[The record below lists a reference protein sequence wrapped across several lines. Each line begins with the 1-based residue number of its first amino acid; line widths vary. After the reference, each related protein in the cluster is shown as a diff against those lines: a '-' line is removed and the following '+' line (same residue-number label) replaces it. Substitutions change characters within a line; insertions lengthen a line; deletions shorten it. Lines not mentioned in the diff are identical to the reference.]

1 MPPGGSK
8 VRRRGGRRLA
18 QCATRDT
25 KKHFDIRV
33 VQQQQP
39 HANIPAMRNESHRIF
54 LQSFAPR
61 SASGP
66 SAATGALASSPPGR
80 GGRTVVTT
88 SAAVRL
94 TDAAKAFE
102 VTNLL
107 RGKFGLPA
115 TPPGSGNAAAGG
127 AAGSFDRMDRIRS
140 RLNEFRGSS
149 PSSPAPEQESLPV
162 TPLVAGEQ
170 DALVLV
176 ATITS
181 LPKGYVA
188 FEHEFGS
195 SAAAAA
201 AASTSA
207 ATGLGHD
214 ESLTNSSRDKDI
226 LGAHAE
232 GPPSPEIR
240 MHLGDRSR
248 SVSSAVTVKASNQ
261 QLRQHASSIS
271 SAEDVHSTTKES
283 DGSKRD
289 PNRDPMDMS
298 SSQGYQIVKVD
309 PYKVRPGPPTSSDSG
324 PSAAASTVTNIPK
337 STSHI
342 DKEIDDL
349 EASLREGMRTTGAT
363 NGGWAASL
371 PKQNPAGIVV
381 SEDNNAGFPP
391 LSRRAV
397 PSELVHIPPTASPFR
412 QIHIS
417 SPPRSDRIEY
427 EVSPEPCNI
436 VRTLRPNESPLSVR
450 DDVVRS
456 LVGRMR
462 QAERDLGLT
471 PRHDSQLPTPQVR
484 WFFQP
489 SLSAGSKTK
498 NVSGCIELDGYCS
511 EVDDDF
517 DDIDGEDSSGQGRSD
532 LSEPQKQQDEPEG
545 DRAKVERWWSKGPAE
560 LRNAKRYRRRG
571 PGTTGPSNASLSDER
586 HRLAMLSRYMASLND
601 NNSMCGYLLK
611 RSNRDYNVWKSVHCV
626 LTEDCLF
633 WVTRMKTT
641 ASGMVPVEE
650 EGGSYHH
657 IGGQSTSYLAT
668 PPRSSAA
675 SKSVH
680 FGPSHSLPHTQ
691 RIGRHHMIKLSSTLL
706 VESDPQSSNPLSN
719 VPNAFEIVCPS
730 GLNHIFRVPPPSMTG
745 LSSAPATVADP
756 RATCSRWVSAIG
768 ERIVRCFD
776 NSGMEHS
783 ELIGSDES
791 AARWGRTTSL
801 AVDPLLNLM
810 KTRGGARSIVANP
823 ATLFNQKGWVG
834 AEATSSSAAIS
845 QIIRLG
851 VDVSEFRELILHS
864 QHAILSQGRQDD
876 VILGRI
882 RHIAQSSSWD
892 DAERLLF
899 KSSCIMSLIESSR
912 RDDDAVLED
921 ILSEEEDE
929 EKTLGENVERL
940 KRDVFSAH
948 RRVALFLEEQ
958 KVLRERAARGD
969 VSGGGEEAF
978 LLPSI
983 DLFDELLDKLQRLA
997 AITESK
1003 IRMQEEKQQ
1012 QGQGCHHSSLNGLGT
1027 LPPIVAGGPGADT
1040 CTDIS

>member
-1 MPPGGSK
+1 MRHAVTGGLEAKQQSK
-8 VRRRGGRRLA
+8 A
-18 QCATRDT
+18 QRISQLISSSTLL
-25 KKHFDIRV
+25 
-33 VQQQQP
+33 P
-39 HANIPAMRNESHRIF
+39 NIPAMRNESHRIY

-66 SAATGALASSPPGR
+66 SAATGAPASSPSGR

-115 TPPGSGNAAAGG
+115 TPPGSGSAAAGG
-127 AAGSFDRMDRIRS
+127 AAGSDRMDRIRS

-149 PSSPAPEQESLPV
+149 PSSPAAAPSQQSEQESPPL
-162 TPLVAGEQ
+162 TPLEAGEQ

-181 LPKGYVA
+181 LPKGYVS
-188 FEHEFGS
+188 FEHEVGS
-195 SAAAAA
+195 SAAEAA

-207 ATGLGHD
+207 ATGLGQG
-214 ESLTNSSRDKDI
+214 ESLTSSSSDKDMF
-226 LGAHAE
+226 GAHAE

-271 SAEDVHSTTKES
+271 SAEDIDSTTRES

-289 PNRDPMDMS
+289 PNRDPMDMSS

-309 PYKVRPGPPTSSDSG
+309 PYKVRPGPPTSDSG
-324 PSAAASTVTNIPK
+324 PSAASVTVTNT
-337 STSHI
+337 STSYT
-342 DKEIDDL
+342 DDL

-371 PKQNPAGIVV
+371 PKHSPAGIAV
-381 SEDNNAGFPP
+381 SEDESAGFHP
-391 LSRRAV
+391 LSRCTV
-397 PSELVHIPPTASPFR
+397 PSELAHIPPPSSPFR

-417 SPPRSDRIEY
+417 SPPRRDRIEY
-427 EVSPEPCNI
+427 EVSPEPYNI

-450 DDVVRS
+450 DDVVLS
-456 LVGRMR
+456 LVGRLR

-471 PRHDSQLPTPQVR
+471 PRHDGQLPTPQVR

-511 EVDDDF
+511 EVEDDF
-517 DDIDGEDSSGQGRSD
+517 DDNYVEDSSGQGHSD
-532 LSEPQKQQDEPEG
+532 LSEPQEQQDESEG
-545 DRAKVERWWSKGPAE
+545 SDRAKKVERWWSMGPAE
-560 LRNAKRYRRRG
+560 LRDAKPYRRRG
-571 PGTTGPSNASLSDER
+571 TGATGPSNCILSDER

-601 NNSMCGYLLK
+601 NISMCGYLLK
-611 RSNRDYNVWKSVHCV
+611 RSKRDYNVWKSVHCV

-641 ASGMVPVEE
+641 ASGMASVEE
-650 EGGSYHH
+650 EEGSYHH
-657 IGGQSTSYLAT
+657 IGGQSAIYPAT
-668 PPRSSAA
+668 PPRSSAV

-719 VPNAFEIVCPS
+719 VPNSFEIVCPS
-730 GLNHIFRVPPPSMTG
+730 GSNHIFRVPPPSMTG
-745 LSSAPATVADP
+745 LSSASATVADP

-768 ERIVRCFD
+768 EQIVRCFD

-791 AARWGRTTSL
+791 AARWGRTASL
-801 AVDPLLNLM
+801 AVDPLLDLM
-810 KTRGGARSIVANP
+810 KNRGGVRSIVANP
-823 ATLFNQKGWVG
+823 ATFFNQKGWEG
-834 AEATSSSAAIS
+834 AEAPSSSAAIS
-845 QIIRLG
+845 QIVRLG
-851 VDVSEFRELILHS
+851 VDVGEFRELILHS

-876 VILGRI
+876 VIVGRI

-899 KSSCIMSLIESSR
+899 KSSCIISLIESSQK
-912 RDDDAVLED
+912 DDDTILED

-929 EKTLGENVERL
+929 KTLGENVECL

-948 RRVALFLEEQ
+948 RRIALFLEEQ
-958 KVLRERAARGD
+958 KVMRERAARGE
-969 VSGGGEEAF
+969 VSGRGEEAF
-978 LLPSI
+978 LIPSI
-983 DLFDELLDKLQRLA
+983 DLFDEMLDKMQRLA

-1003 IRMQEEKQQ
+1003 IRMQEEKQH
-1012 QGQGCHHSSLNGLGT
+1012 GQGCHHSSLNGLGA
-1027 LPPIVAGGPGADT
+1027 LPPIVAGGASP
-1040 CTDIS
+1040 DIK

>member
-1 MPPGGSK
+1 
-8 VRRRGGRRLA
+8 
-18 QCATRDT
+18 
-25 KKHFDIRV
+25 
-33 VQQQQP
+33 
-39 HANIPAMRNESHRIF
+39 MRNESHRIF

-66 SAATGALASSPPGR
+66 SAATGAPASSPTGR
-80 GGRTVVTT
+80 GGRAVVTT

-127 AAGSFDRMDRIRS
+127 AAGNDRILSIQS

-149 PSSPAPEQESLPV
+149 PSSPAPEQESLPA
-162 TPLVAGEQ
+162 TPLEAGEQ

-188 FEHEFGS
+188 FEHEVGS
-195 SAAAAA
+195 SVAAAA
-201 AASTSA
+201 AASASA
-207 ATGLGHD
+207 ETGLDQG
-214 ESLTNSSRDKDI
+214 ETFTSSSSDKDI
-226 LGAHAE
+226 MGGAHAE

-271 SAEDVHSTTKES
+271 SAEDVDSTTRER

-309 PYKVRPGPPTSSDSG
+309 PYKVRPGPPTSDSG
-324 PSAAASTVTNIPK
+324 PSAASSNVTST
-337 STSHI
+337 STSHV

-363 NGGWAASL
+363 SGGWAASL
-371 PKQNPAGIVV
+371 PKQSPAGIVV
-381 SEDNNAGFPP
+381 NEDDNAGFPP

-397 PSELVHIPPTASPFR
+397 PSELAHIPPPVSPFR

-417 SPPRSDRIEY
+417 SPPRRDRIEY
-427 EVSPEPCNI
+427 EVSPEPYNI

-450 DDVVRS
+450 DDVVRL

-462 QAERDLGLT
+462 QAERDLGLN

-517 DDIDGEDSSGQGRSD
+517 DDVDVQDSSGQGHSD
-532 LSEPQKQQDEPEG
+532 LSESKKQQDESEG
-545 DRAKVERWWSKGPAE
+545 DRAKVDRWWSKGPAE
-560 LRNAKRYRRRG
+560 LRDAKPYRRRG
-571 PGTTGPSNASLSDER
+571 PGTTGSSNCILSDER
-586 HRLAMLSRYMASLND
+586 HRLAILSRYMASLND

-611 RSNRDYNVWKSVHCV
+611 RSKRDYNVWKSVHCV

-641 ASGMVPVEE
+641 ASEMAPVEK
-650 EGGSYHH
+650 EGASYDH
-657 IGGQSTSYLAT
+657 ICGQSTIYPAT
-668 PPRSSAA
+668 PPRV

-680 FGPSHSLPHTQ
+680 FGPTHTQ

-719 VPNAFEIVCPS
+719 VPNSFEIVCPS
-730 GLNHIFRVPPPSMTG
+730 GSNHIFRVPPPSMTG
-745 LSSAPATVADP
+745 LSLAPATVADP

-768 ERIVRCFD
+768 ERIVQCFD

-791 AARWGRTTSL
+791 AARWDRTASL
-801 AVDPLLNLM
+801 AVHPLLNHM
-810 KTRGGARSIVANP
+810 KNRGGVRSIVANP
-823 ATLFNQKGWVG
+823 ATFFNQKGWEG
-834 AEATSSSAAIS
+834 SEATSSSAAIS
-845 QIIRLG
+845 QIVRLG

-876 VILGRI
+876 IILGRI

-899 KSSCIMSLIESSR
+899 KSSCIISLIESSK

-921 ILSEEEDE
+921 ILLEEEDE
-929 EKTLGENVERL
+929 KPLEENVDRL

-948 RRVALFLEEQ
+948 RRIALFLEEQ
-958 KVLRERAARGD
+958 KVLRERAIRGE

-978 LLPSI
+978 LIPSI
-983 DLFDELLDKLQRLA
+983 DLFDEMLDKLQRLA

-1003 IRMQEEKQQ
+1003 IRLHEEKQKE
-1012 QGQGCHHSSLNGLGT
+1012 GQHSSRNGMGT
-1027 LPPIVAGGPGADT
+1027 LPPIVAGGAGAAT
-1040 CTDIS
+1040 FTDIS